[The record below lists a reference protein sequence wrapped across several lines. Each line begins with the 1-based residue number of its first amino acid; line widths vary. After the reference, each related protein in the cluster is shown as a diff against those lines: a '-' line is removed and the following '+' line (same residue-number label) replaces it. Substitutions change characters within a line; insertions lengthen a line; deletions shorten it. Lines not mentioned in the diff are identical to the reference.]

1 MLIIEHM
8 IFELQTNAQKG
19 KKMEENEID
28 NFQVFIFLY
37 IYVHIY

>member
-19 KKMEENEID
+19 KKMKENEID
-28 NFQVFIFLY
+28 NFW
-37 IYVHIY
+37 

>member
-19 KKMEENEID
+19 KKMKEND
-28 NFQVFIFLY
+28 